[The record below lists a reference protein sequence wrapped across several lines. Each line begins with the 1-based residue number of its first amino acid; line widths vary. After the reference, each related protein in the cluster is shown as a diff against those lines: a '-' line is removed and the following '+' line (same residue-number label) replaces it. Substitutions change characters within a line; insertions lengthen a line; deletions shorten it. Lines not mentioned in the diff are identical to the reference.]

1 MYVRAQQRIMV
12 GTNGISVASK
22 VCIFAKK
29 ASFKRYGVICISRQR
44 VRSYLVFVNIQAS
57 LLVKKANEI
66 LGTRNECRRLRQQA
80 TLL

>member
-1 MYVRAQQRIMV
+1 MV

-66 LGTRNECRRLRQQA
+66 PYTVHLCQKQKINRAALSQILWKC
-80 TLL
+80 

>member
-1 MYVRAQQRIMV
+1 MA

-22 VCIFAKK
+22 VFILCVFAKK

-44 VRSYLVFVNIQAS
+44 MRPYLVFVIIQAS

-66 LGTRNECRRLRQQA
+66 LSTTRNECRI
-80 TLL
+80 